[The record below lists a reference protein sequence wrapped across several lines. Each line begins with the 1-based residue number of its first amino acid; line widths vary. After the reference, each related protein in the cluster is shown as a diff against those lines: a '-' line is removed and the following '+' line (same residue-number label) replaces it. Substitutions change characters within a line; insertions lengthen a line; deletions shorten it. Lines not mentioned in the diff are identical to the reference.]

1 MRRIIATAAL
11 LATIA
16 LVFFAQGSGGSGG
29 DYVVRGIFDN
39 GAFLV
44 NGEDVR
50 IAGAKVGSVSSVD
63 VTMPGEWANRDC
75 PSATKCADPG
85 KAVVVMDISDTG
97 FQDFRQDASC
107 IIRPASLLGEKYVD
121 CQPTQAHAPGT
132 TPPPP
137 LKVIP
142 SESQGVSQPGA
153 GEHFLPLQNNGKE
166 VDIDLVNNI
175 MREPFADRFRLIL
188 NDLGAS
194 LAARGKDLEA
204 IVKRADPALRE
215 TDRILHQLAQQNH
228 ELATLAKNSDQI
240 LAPLARE
247 RAKVAGFIHNAN
259 TAGEATA
266 EKSAALEAGF
276 QKFPAALQA
285 LRRQMVQLQNFSKQ
299 AAPTFADFA
308 EAAPNITRST
318 KALGP
323 FAHAA
328 TPALLSLGSA
338 SQEAQQPL
346 VNSDP
351 TLKKIRDLARAAPG
365 GARSLHQLLSSLRQ
379 SGGNKELMKLFYFTN
394 GGINGFDKFGHFLR
408 ANLEITPSCVQLV
421 PRPVLGCNGNWGQ
434 NSGKAARQAQLSAKV
449 PDLQAGSNGGTTA
462 GTTGI
467 PTDAQGDL
475 AGASAKSAGGNSKKT
490 KPHTPSLS
498 ATKDLLNTIIGK
510 PGHVN
515 NGGTSGTYTTP
526 SQGQAP

>member
-11 LATIA
+11 LAVIA
-16 LVFFAQGSGGSGG
+16 LAFFAQGSGGSGG
-29 DYVVRGIFDN
+29 SYEVRGIFDN

-50 IAGAKVGSVSSVD
+50 IAGAKVGSVASVD
-63 VTMPGEWANRDC
+63 VTMPGEWANRDGS
-75 PSATKCADPG
+75 PDPG
-85 KAVVVMDISDTG
+85 KAVVVMDITDSG

-142 SESQGVSQPGA
+142 SGQPGA
-153 GEHFLPLQNNGKE
+153 GQRFLPLQNNGNE

-204 IVKRADPALRE
+204 IVKRADPALRQ
-215 TDRILHQLAQQNH
+215 TDRILHQLANQNQ
-228 ELATLAKNSDQI
+228 ELARLAKNSDQV

-247 RAKVAGFIHNAN
+247 RAKVAGFIRNAN

-266 EKSAALEAGF
+266 ERSAALEAGF

-285 LRRQMVQLQNFSKQ
+285 LRRQMVQLKR
-299 AAPTFADFA
+299 FADQATPDVRRLRPRGA
-308 EAAPNITRST
+308 EPSHGPPRRS
-318 KALGP
+318 GP

-328 TPALLSLGSA
+328 TPALL
-338 SQEAQQPL
+338 
-346 VNSDP
+346 
-351 TLKKIRDLARAAPG
+351 TL
-365 GARSLHQLLSSLRQ
+365 
-379 SGGNKELMKLFYFTN
+379 
-394 GGINGFDKFGHFLR
+394 
-408 ANLEITPSCVQLV
+408 
-421 PRPVLGCNGNWGQ
+421 
-434 NSGKAARQAQLSAKV
+434 GKAAQEAKQ
-449 PDLQAGSNGGTTA
+449 PSSTP
-462 GTTGI
+462 I
-467 PTDAQGDL
+467 PTLVKIRNL
-475 AGASAKSAGGNSKKT
+475 ARRRRPA
-490 KPHTPSLS
+490 
-498 ATKDLLNTIIGK
+498 
-510 PGHVN
+510 
-515 NGGTSGTYTTP
+515 
-526 SQGQAP
+526 APRP

>member
-11 LATIA
+11 LGVIA
-16 LVFFAQGSGGSGG
+16 LAFFAQGSGGSGG
-29 DYVVRGIFDN
+29 SYVVRGIFDN

-63 VTMPGEWANRDC
+63 VTMPGEWANRDES
-75 PSATKCADPG
+75 PDPG
-85 KAVVVMDISDTG
+85 KAVVVMDITDSG

-142 SESQGVSQPGA
+142 SGQPGA
-153 GEHFLPLQNNGKE
+153 GERFLPLQNNGSE

-204 IVKRADPALRE
+204 IVKRADPALRQ
-215 TDRILHQLAQQNH
+215 TDRILHQLANQNQ
-228 ELATLAKNSDQI
+228 ELAGLAKNSDLV

-247 RAKVAGFIHNAN
+247 RAKVAGFIRNAN

-266 EKSAALEAGF
+266 ERSAALEAGF

-285 LRRQMVQLQNFSKQ
+285 LRRQMVQLKRFADQ
-299 AAPTFADFA
+299 ATPTFTDFA
-308 EAAPNITRST
+308 EAAP
-318 KALGP
+318 
-323 FAHAA
+323 
-328 TPALLSLGSA
+328 PARRR
-338 SQEAQQPL
+338 P
-346 VNSDP
+346 P
-351 TLKKIRDLARAAPG
+351 PRA
-365 GARSLHQLLSSLRQ
+365 
-379 SGGNKELMKLFYFTN
+379 
-394 GGINGFDKFGHFLR
+394 
-408 ANLEITPSCVQLV
+408 
-421 PRPVLGCNGNWGQ
+421 
-434 NSGKAARQAQLSAKV
+434 
-449 PDLQAGSNGGTTA
+449 
-462 GTTGI
+462 
-467 PTDAQGDL
+467 
-475 AGASAKSAGGNSKKT
+475 
-490 KPHTPSLS
+490 
-498 ATKDLLNTIIGK
+498 
-510 PGHVN
+510 
-515 NGGTSGTYTTP
+515 
-526 SQGQAP
+526 

>member
-11 LATIA
+11 LAVIA
-16 LVFFAQGSGGSGG
+16 LAFFAQGSGGSGG
-29 DYVVRGIFDN
+29 SYEVRGIFDN

-50 IAGAKVGSVSSVD
+50 IAGAKVGSVASVD
-63 VTMPGEWANRDC
+63 VTMPGEWANRDGS
-75 PSATKCADPG
+75 PDPG
-85 KAVVVMDISDTG
+85 KAVVVMDITDSG

-142 SESQGVSQPGA
+142 SGQPGS
-153 GEHFLPLQNNGKE
+153 GEHFLPLQNNGNE

-204 IVKRADPALRE
+204 IVKRADPALRQ
-215 TDRILHQLAQQNH
+215 TDRILHQLANQNQ
-228 ELATLAKNSDQI
+228 ELATLAKNSDQV

-266 EKSAALEAGF
+266 ERSAALEAGF

-285 LRRQMVQLQNFSKQ
+285 LRRQMVQLQHFANQ

-308 EAAPNITRST
+308 HAAPNITRST
-318 KALGP
+318 EALGP
-323 FAHAA
+323 FAHAS
-328 TPALLSLGSA
+328 TPALLTLGKA
-338 SQEAQQPL
+338 AAEAKQPL

-365 GARSLHQLLSSLRQ
+365 GARALHSLLSSLRK
-379 SGGNKELMKLFYFTN
+379 SHGNKYLMELLYFTN

-408 ANLEITPSCVQLV
+408 ANLEITPSCTTLN
-421 PRPVLGCNGNWGQ
+421 PSPGNLGCKAQWGQ
-434 NSGKAARQAQLSAKV
+434 TTGKAVRAAQANATV
-449 PDLQAGSNGGTTA
+449 PKIPSGSTGGTPA
-462 GTTGI
+462 GLTGV
-467 PTDAQGDL
+467 PKDAQGDL
-475 AGASAKSAGGNSKKT
+475 AGASARNAGSGNK
-490 KPHTPSLS
+490 KPHAPSLS

-515 NGGTSGTYTTP
+515 NGGTPSGTYTTP